1 MTRKKRNLKNKSL
14 LIIILLVILISI
26 LLILFQNRKE
36 IIDLNENDI
45 QNHYNQFVKT
55 NKEAKIYELNDNN
68 YKEVG
73 FFSKDIELELLEIN
87 SNNDTKYF
95 PIKNLNIYVYYED
108 VDPIDTI
115 SIKSDRY
122 KNYITFNS
130 NIVTNNT
137 TNFYDENNKLLLSID
152 KSYNLPII
160 VKDDNRYG
168 VEFNNELVYVMK
180 DDTKNLVNSNNSSL
194 KNSDGIPVLNYHFV
208 YEDGDEGCKEEI
220 CHSATQIKQH
230 FEYIK
235 NNNYFT
241 PTMKELEMYIDGKI
255 QLPSKSVVVT
265 FDDGIRADVAKKY
278 VDMYQI
284 NATLFLITSWFDKE
298 QFESEYM
305 EVHSHGHDLHNT
317 GVCPG
322 GQGGAI
328 KCMEENR
335 LLEDLS
341 TSRSKLNDTTVFCY
355 PFYEYNEY
363 SIDILKKAGFTMAF
377 AGEYAGGKTKVT
389 VGADKFRLPRWVIVN
404 YTTFDLFKEYLS

>member
-1 MTRKKRNLKNKSL
+1 MIRKKRNLKNKSF
-14 LIIILLVILISI
+14 LIIILLVILVSI

-55 NKEAKIYELNDNN
+55 TKEAKIYELNDNN

-73 FFSKDIELELLEIN
+73 FVSEDIELELLEIN

-115 SIKSDRY
+115 STKSDRY

-130 NIVTNNT
+130 NIVTNNM
-137 TNFYDENNKLLLSID
+137 TNFYDENNQLLLSID

-160 VKDDNRYG
+160 IKDDNRYG

-220 CHSATQIKQH
+220 CHSSTQIKQH
-230 FEYIK
+230 FE
-235 NNNYFT
+235 
-241 PTMKELEMYIDGKI
+241 
-255 QLPSKSVVVT
+255 
-265 FDDGIRADVAKKY
+265 
-278 VDMYQI
+278 
-284 NATLFLITSWFDKE
+284 
-298 QFESEYM
+298 
-305 EVHSHGHDLHNT
+305 
-317 GVCPG
+317 
-322 GQGGAI
+322 
-328 KCMEENR
+328 
-335 LLEDLS
+335 
-341 TSRSKLNDTTVFCY
+341 
-355 PFYEYNEY
+355 
-363 SIDILKKAGFTMAF
+363 
-377 AGEYAGGKTKVT
+377 
-389 VGADKFRLPRWVIVN
+389 
-404 YTTFDLFKEYLS
+404 

>member
-1 MTRKKRNLKNKSL
+1 MTRNKRNLKSIL
-14 LIIILLVILISI
+14 FLIIILVILISI
-26 LLILFQNRKE
+26 LLICFQNRKE

-55 NKEAKIYELNDNN
+55 NKETKIYELNDNN

-180 DDTKNLVNSNNSSL
+180 DDTKNLVNLNNSSL

>member
-1 MTRKKRNLKNKSL
+1 MIRKKRNLKNKSF
-14 LIIILLVILISI
+14 LIIILLVILVSI

-55 NKEAKIYELNDNN
+55 TKEAKIYELNDNN

-73 FFSKDIELELLEIN
+73 FVSKDIELELLEIN

-328 KCMEENR
+328 KCMEENK

-341 TSRSKLNDTTVFCY
+341 ASRSKLNDTTVFCY

-363 SIDILKKAGFTMAF
+363 SINILKKAGFTMAF

>member
-1 MTRKKRNLKNKSL
+1 MTRKKRNLKSIL
-14 LIIILLVILISI
+14 FLIIILVILISI
-26 LLILFQNRKE
+26 LLICFQNRKE

-278 VDMYQI
+278 IDMYQI